1 MAPYTHANSP
11 PSVHSDR
18 SLWRRL
24 EWVYGDRRLG
34 LTVLDR
40 YIFREI
46 FVPFATWLI
55 FLTTLMMSVVLIDV
69 VGELLGK
76 GISVLS
82 ILEYLGYLIL
92 EKLTETVPIASLV
105 SGIMAAGRLSGDS
118 EITAMRSAGV
128 SFPRIY
134 AVYVGFGFL
143 AMLVVGALNLY
154 VGPWSAR
161 ARENFEQELRTY
173 HSLALVRPGRFLGR
187 ADMGMSKKGQDIYA
201 AGKDDAVLKD
211 VQIRE
216 WFNDL
221 DLQKSERVVLKKFTI
236 PIGDGFLTQ
245 VLHARTGELVNRRA
259 PDGSLQKVI
268 RLRNGFLIEVDE
280 KQTQYEVT
288 NFIDGYMDYVIPP
301 PAKALGRLNVKP
313 SNYGFPELLTFLER
327 LETGGN
333 TVDLCAIHPDCESL
347 GDVKLGESVTQ
358 SEDGRNLLKLPAQSA
373 MEGMLQSEIMWLGVN
388 GPKRGE
394 PGGPTDQEI
403 QAHVQ
408 LAMMLQG
415 FLKDTQK
422 TKLKFEVEVHKRL
435 ATPVVCL
442 LFFFVSFPLGL
453 VVKRSGRGMSFAVA
467 GLVFVIYYVSL
478 LGGLAYALKG
488 NIPAAM
494 GAWFPDVV
502 VAGVG
507 IYIMSTR
514 TDDFAPLRF
523 IGAPFRALSARFKRY
538 LAPVVAPI
546 AVRVAKS
553 RPGRAV
559 GALAAVVSASVRS
572 GWEWLWALLEK
583 ARGRFARR

>member
-1 MAPYTHANSP
+1 ME
-11 PSVHSDR
+11 
-18 SLWRRL
+18 WFGGKRRI
-24 EWVYGDRRLG
+24 G

-92 EKLTETVPIASLV
+92 EKLTETVPIACLV

-134 AVYVGFGFL
+134 LVYVAFGLL
-143 AMLVVGALNLY
+143 AMLVVGSLNLY
-154 VGPWSAR
+154 IGPWSAR
-161 ARENFEQELRTY
+161 ARETFEQELRTY

-201 AGKDDAVLKD
+201 AGKEGPILRD

-221 DLQKSERVVLKKFTI
+221 DLQKSEKVVLKKFTI

-245 VLHARTGELVNRRA
+245 VLHARSGELVNRRG

-280 KQTQYEVT
+280 KQTQYEFT

-301 PAKALGRLNVKP
+301 PAKTLGKLNVKP
-313 SNYGFPELLTFLER
+313 SNYGFPELILFLER
-327 LETGGN
+327 LEKGGN

-358 SEDGRNLLKLPAQSA
+358 SDDGRNLLVLPAQSA
-373 MEGMLQSEIMWLGVN
+373 MEGMLQTEFAWITVN
-388 GPKRGE
+388 GPKRGQT
-394 PGGPTDQEI
+394 GGPSEQEV

-408 LAMMLQG
+408 LAMMLDG
-415 FLKDTQK
+415 FLKDTKK

-435 ATPVVCL
+435 ATPVACL

-453 VVKRSGRGMSFAVA
+453 VVKRSGRGMSFALA
-467 GLVFVIYYVSL
+467 GLVFVIYYLSL
-478 LGGLAYALKG
+478 VGGLAWALKG
-488 NIPAAM
+488 DIPASV
-494 GAWFPDVV
+494 GAWMPDVV
-502 VAGVG
+502 VAALGL
-507 IYIMSTR
+507 YIMSTR

-523 IGAPFRALSARFKRY
+523 LGAPFRAFSVQARR
-538 LAPVVAPI
+538 LLGPVVSPVLHLLASSG
-546 AVRVAKS
+546 AGRLLRALGGRVRLAM
-553 RPGRAV
+553 R
-559 GALAAVVSASVRS
+559 ALAARAETALRS
-572 GWEWLWALLEK
+572 L
-583 ARGRFARR
+583 RRLFGSR